1 MNLEIQAS
9 LDTIRNMLQYHRNK
23 AVNPQSIYAVEEV
36 CPKQIR
42 VHHPPSI

>member
-9 LDTIRNMLQYHRNK
+9 LETFRNMLQYHRNK
-23 AVNPQSIYAVEEV
+23 AVNPQSTYAVEEV
-36 CPKQIR
+36 CSTQTR